1 MNQVVLIGR
10 LVKDFIQKEDMF
22 VSKIRLTNNDANEI
36 SFRITNSMYENLKQL
51 IRVGSII
58 GVKGHLIGSKYG
70 LRLIADKITFLN

>member
-36 SFRITNSMYENLKQL
+36 SFRITNSMYENLKQF
-51 IRVGSII
+51 IRVDSII
-58 GVKGHLIGSKYG
+58 GIKGHLIGSKNG

>member
-36 SFRITNSMYENLKQL
+36 SFRITNSMYENLKQF
-51 IRVGSII
+51 IRVDSII
-58 GVKGHLIGSKYG
+58 GVKGHLIGSKNG